1 MALDNDDAR
10 NQRIMDFANKKL
22 AELSAAGAIED
33 ISYVAVGSNALK
45 ALNNAGILD
54 TLVMEE
60 LGDGD
65 TTDVEFDIAGV
76 TWTITLRYTP
86 DTKYCFHPFG
96 GDGESM

>member
-33 ISYVAVGSNALK
+33 ISYMGVGSNALK

-65 TTDVEFDIAGV
+65 EAHVEMTVDGE
-76 TWTITLRYTP
+76 TWTITIRYMP
-86 DTKYCFHPFG
+86 DSGLCFHPFG